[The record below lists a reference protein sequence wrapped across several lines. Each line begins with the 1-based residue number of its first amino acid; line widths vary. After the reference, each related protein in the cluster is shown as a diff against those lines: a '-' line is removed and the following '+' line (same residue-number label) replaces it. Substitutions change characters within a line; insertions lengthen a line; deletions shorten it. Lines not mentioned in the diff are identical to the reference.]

1 MTIKKEDSDII
12 RKEIDLDVLLKTNDN
27 DLLTVF
33 GGCGFSRE
41 ELRQMK
47 RTNKKVEKPTVEVQL
62 KSDRELLKLKAHKA
76 TTDSKYQQA
85 LKVIDDTNKKLESVL
100 ALKDT
105 ISIHTI
111 KTPKSS
117 GKTEATAVWVA
128 SDWHTDEFVDG
139 QTINNLNH
147 FDPEVAQKR
156 VDNFFTASL
165 RLTEMS
171 GQDVKIETIVLALLG
186 DFFTGHIHPDF
197 MELTDTEPIH
207 AVIRVQN
214 MIASGIQYI
223 LDNSDYKLVIPCHS
237 GNHARTTDKT
247 RFATEN
253 GHSLEFYM
261 YHFLAD
267 HFKGEKRVQFI
278 IPTGYHSYMDI
289 YGVKIRF
296 HHGHALK
303 YGGGIGGL
311 YIPVNKAIAQW
322 NKAFKADLDVFGH
335 FHQLRDGGNF
345 ICNGSLIGYSSFA
358 LSIKAD
364 YEKPRQALFLINSK
378 YGVNCIWK
386 VDVE

>member
-1 MTIKKEDSDII
+1 MTQKKQSVDII
-12 RKEIDLDVLLKTNDN
+12 KKEIDLKVLLETSDH
-27 DLLTVF
+27 DLVQVF
-33 GGCGFSRE
+33 KDSGYSRE
-41 ELRQMK
+41 ELRAMK
-47 RTNKKVEKPTVEVQL
+47 RKGKTPSVAHQL
-62 KSDRELLKLKAHKA
+62 KSDRELLKTKAHASGLEGKYKEALKA
-76 TTDSKYQQA
+76 
-85 LKVIDDTNKKLESVL
+85 IDETSKKLESVL

-105 ISIHTI
+105 VSVHKISS
-111 KTPKSS
+111 PKGG

-128 SDWHTDEFVDG
+128 SDWHTDEFIDG
-139 QTINNLNH
+139 ETINNLNH
-147 FDPEVAQKR
+147 FTPEIAQKR
-156 VDNFFTASL
+156 VNNFFTASL
-165 RLTEMS
+165 RLTQMS
-171 GQDVKIETIVLALLG
+171 GQDVKIDTIVLALLG

-237 GNHARTTDKT
+237 GNHARTTEKT

-296 HHGHALK
+296 HHGHSLK

-311 YIPVNKAIAQW
+311 YIPVNKALAQW

-378 YGVNCIWK
+378 YGVNCVWK